1 MFAEINKDT
10 IFVYLKAFAKAI
22 SKQYR
27 HIDLDFYIVGGA
39 SMVLLP
45 NAGESTM
52 DIDILKQRTVDIKDV
67 AVSVGEMYNLPKDW
81 INDDVMYT
89 SSFSSKLCKYVD
101 FTKTFSNTVHFHFIK
116 DVALCAMKLKAARMG
131 TNDANDIAFLRTRVS
146 DKDVIACYK
155 DLYNEEIDLDK
166 FQLNTLSFQQWCAL
180 YAPPG
185 YVNWSAE
192 NVESLLRPMYDM
204 YLQENM

>member
-1 MFAEINKDT
+1 MA
-10 IFVYLKAFAKAI
+10 
-22 SKQYR
+22 QG
-27 HIDLDFYIVGGA
+27 DLYG
-39 SMVLLP
+39 
-45 NAGESTM
+45 
-52 DIDILKQRTVDIKDV
+52 
-67 AVSVGEMYNLPKDW
+67 
-81 INDDVMYT
+81 
-89 SSFSSKLCKYVD
+89 SSFVANMTGITEVNSLPPHYRCPKCKYVD

-131 TNDANDIAFLRTRVS
+131 TNDANDIAFLRTRVN